1 MGAVTATAD
10 LSSRYGGRP
19 SHVSPPPSGRRRMSR
34 PAIIATVV
42 GLAAASGVAAWY
54 GLAPN
59 PTPDGTKDVG
69 YEIVDSTPTRATSC
83 VQPAASRDIVCAVR
97 AVNAHDA
104 VVGFTEIDI
113 PADPAA
119 DSSTPQVVTT
129 DIATTQLAASGHHE
143 SCWYADDP
151 QI

>member
-1 MGAVTATAD
+1 MRSVTATAD
-10 LSSRYGGRP
+10 LSSRYGGRS
-19 SHVSPPPSGRRRMSR
+19 SHARPQPSGRRRMSR
-34 PAIIATVV
+34 PAIIGTVI

-54 GLAPN
+54 GLAPS
-59 PTPDGTKDVG
+59 PTPDGTTDVS
-69 YEIVDSTPTRATSC
+69 YEIVDSTLARATIA
-83 VQPAASRDIVCAVR
+83 VQPDDTRGIVCAVR

-104 VVGFTEIDI
+104 TVGFTEIDI

-119 DSSTPQVVTT
+119 DSSTPHVVTT
-129 DIATTQLAASGHHE
+129 DIATTQLASTGHHE

>member
-1 MGAVTATAD
+1 MTATAD
-10 LSSRYGGRP
+10 LSSRYGRRS
-19 SHVSPPPSGRRRMSR
+19 SHASPQPSGRRRMSR

-54 GLAPN
+54 GLAPG
-59 PTPDGTKDVG
+59 PTPDGTKDVS
-69 YEIVDSTPTRATSC
+69 YEVVDSTLTRATIA
-83 VQPAASRDIVCAVR
+83 VQPDDARDIVCAVR
-97 AVNAHDA
+97 AVSVHDA
-104 VVGFTEIDI
+104 VVGYTEIDV

-119 DSSTPQVVTT
+119 DSSTPHVVTT
-129 DIATTQLAASGHHE
+129 DITTTQLAASGHHE